1 MSCQGC
7 SQIFHAECSRTNFEY
22 DHMQD
27 KWSCWQCTANKPK
40 VYNPFNTLVYDKYA
54 PNNLD
59 DIDDI
64 RIISSVLESCAMYDS
79 TQFNSMVKNFRPDH
93 DCQISKFSILFNNI
107 DGNASNFDSFLS
119 EISQYKL
126 PFSIIAI
133 AETNI
138 DEENSD
144 LYKISNY
151 SSEYNSKFPNKR
163 KGSGLGMY
171 IHEEFQCNRIEKLKS
186 NKM

>member
-1 MSCQGC
+1 MMSANNNVSTKKERCLCCQKFILTHNKIMSCQGC

-40 VYNPFNTLVYDKYA
+40 VYNPFNTLVYDKYD

-79 TQFNSMVKNFRPDH
+79 TQFNSMVKNFRPWVH
-93 DCQISKFSILFNNI
+93 KSFFCSSRESKLHFGSAITQLPRWRS
-107 DGNASNFDSFLS
+107 APPRSHQVS
-119 EISQYKL
+119 E
-126 PFSIIAI
+126 AI
-133 AETNI
+133 AYP
-138 DEENSD
+138 
-144 LYKISNY
+144 L
-151 SSEYNSKFPNKR
+151 R
-163 KGSGLGMY
+163 
-171 IHEEFQCNRIEKLKS
+171 
-186 NKM
+186 